1 VTGAGDTVVSH
12 LAIHLA
18 AGLELGLAVA
28 LANQAAGIVVE
39 RLGTHAVTREELRL
53 RLEELDPGGVGKVL
67 VSTEALDR
75 RLEAWRREGRRVVF
89 TNGCFDVLHRGHVEY
104 LRFARRQGDVLLVGV
119 NSDASVARLKG
130 PTRPVN
136 GLEDRMEV
144 LGALEV
150 VDGVVA
156 FEDDTPAALIE
167 RVSPAV
173 LVKGEDWRDK
183 GVVGREW
190 VEQHGGRVVLAPL
203 LQGRSTTAV
212 LERARSGEAASGG
225 GPEA

>member
-1 VTGAGDTVVSH
+1 
-12 LAIHLA
+12 
-18 AGLELGLAVA
+18 
-28 LANQAAGIVVE
+28 
-39 RLGTHAVTREELRL
+39 
-53 RLEELDPGGVGKVL
+53 VL